1 MRKRMPLSMVLAIL
15 ALGAVTLAARQA
27 TAAPA
32 PTPASAAKV
41 ELLDINSA
49 TAEQLAAL
57 PGIGEA
63 YAKKIIAGRPY
74 ERKDDLVKRKVVP
87 EATYAKVRDLIIA
100 KQAPKA
106 K

>member
-1 MRKRMPLSMVLAIL
+1 MIKRLSFLLVLAVI
-15 ALGAVTLAARQA
+15 AFGFVAAAAQA
-27 TAAPA
+27 AAPA
-32 PTPASAAKV
+32 PSPAAGTKV

-74 ERKDDLVKRKVVP
+74 ERKDDLVKRKIVP

-100 KQAPKA
+100 KQAKA
-106 K
+106 Q